1 MVARMADRSTNTIVV
16 RRGIGAALS
25 AIALAATAIAQQP
38 PAGSAILAGQAV
50 DAVTGAPVANTLIG
64 LSQRTGS
71 GPNTTPTAPNTQLVL
86 VMADSQG
93 RFVVRDVPK
102 GSFLLLATAPGY
114 IVSNHGQARA
124 GGPTRTI
131 DLTGGERL
139 VDLKIQLWRHGVI
152 SGALTDEAGEPI
164 VGATVRVLRRV
175 ANGPGGQRRYLQG
188 TETTTDDRGQ
198 YRLTA
203 LSPGQFL
210 VAVPQTQVTVPASIV
225 DTYLQSVSER
235 GGGAGGQ
242 LVDVMSTASAV
253 PSVGG
258 GVRIDDW
265 LLQSS
270 GNGRQLTMP
279 PPTPVGVFVYPAVLR
294 GLSTDASR
302 EIAVGPG
309 EERKGV
315 DISLRPVRAVRV
327 SGRVTADGAPVGNVA
342 IRLVAATGP
351 ILQNQMGFESATT
364 VSGADGSFTLLG
376 VTPGQYILKI
386 LRTARLT
393 LPPGLASN
401 PAVVAA
407 YAPAAP
413 AAPTPPTS
421 MAGAQVPLTIGNADI
436 QDLDVAI
443 RPGATLKGAVVFGAK
458 TPTPQQLQA
467 MGLLLTSED
476 GGLPGAGL
484 LLSRLGANGTFMIT
498 APAPGRYLLTTVVPP
513 AGWRSAGITIGG
525 GPLASPLDLT
535 GEDVADVTLTF
546 TDELAELSGVARRAN
561 GGAVSTAGLVVFP
574 VDRASWTTD
583 PLNVRQPRIE
593 QTAGG
598 GVFRMP
604 GLLPGEYFVAAIEDA
619 DIPELADP
627 AFFEAVAR
635 FATRVTLAAG
645 QSSTQNLVVRSVR

>member
-1 MVARMADRSTNTIVV
+1 MADRQTYAP
-16 RRGIGAALS
+16 GIRHGLAAAL
-25 AIALAATAIAQQP
+25 IAVAFAATVVAQQT

-64 LSQRTGS
+64 LSQRAGS
-71 GPNTTPTAPNTQLVL
+71 GPTTTPTAPNTQLVV

-114 IVSNHGQARA
+114 IVSNYGQARA

-139 VDLKIQLWRHGVI
+139 VALKIPLWRHGVI
-152 SGALTDEAGEPI
+152 SGAVTDEAGEPI

-175 ANGPGGQRRYLQG
+175 ANGPGGERRYMQG

-210 VAVPQTQVTVPASIV
+210 VSVPQTQVTVPASIV
-225 DTYLQSVSER
+225 DTYRQSVSER

-279 PPTPVGVFVYPAVLR
+279 PPTPAGILAYPAAIHRAPGAGSV
-294 GLSTDASR
+294 

-327 SGRVTADGAPVGNVA
+327 SGRVTADGAPAGHVA

-351 ILQNQMGFESATT
+351 AIQNQMGFESAAT
-364 VSGADGSFTLLG
+364 VTSADGSFTLLG
-376 VTPGQYILKI
+376 VTPGQYVLKV
-386 LRTARLT
+386 LKTARLT

-401 PAVVAA
+401 PAVSATYSPA
-407 YAPAAP
+407 TAQAPAAASP
-413 AAPTPPTS
+413 VI
-421 MAGAQVPLTIGNADI
+421 GAQVPLTIGDVDVR
-436 QDLDVAI
+436 DLEVAL
-443 RPGATLKGAVVFGAK
+443 RPGATVKGAVVFTAK
-458 TPTPQQLQA
+458 TPTPQQVQA
-467 MGLLLTSED
+467 MGVLLTSED

-484 LLSRLGANGTFMIT
+484 LLTRVSANGTFSIT
-498 APAPGRYLLTTVVPP
+498 APAPGRYLLTVLAPP

-525 GPLASPLDLT
+525 RPLAAPLDLT
-535 GEDVADVTLTF
+535 ADDVADVALTY
-546 TDELAELSGVARRAN
+546 TDELAELSGTVRRAN
-561 GGAVSTAGLVVFP
+561 GSAVTTAGLVVFP
-574 VDRASWTTD
+574 VDRRSWTID
-583 PLNVRQPRIE
+583 PLQTRQPRIE

-604 GLLPGEYFVAAIEDA
+604 GLLPGEYLVAAIEDA

-645 QSSTQNLVVRSVR
+645 QASTQNLVVRSVQ